1 MFRTPTHVAH
11 QGGGGHCEGHAGVD
25 KDESHHPHMAA
36 VRQRLADKKSDWR
49 MCCLAA
55 VYQIPV
61 LLRL

>member
-49 MCCLAA
+49 MCCLGA
-55 VYQIPV
+55 VY
-61 LLRL
+61 